1 MTRSTIKI
9 PKDPKHKITI
19 PEEIWDI
26 EKLQYGDYIEI
37 DVERLEKKQSEFEI
51 FLNRFKG
58 HCRPILWIKIP
69 ELRKFDQVLQSV
81 RTNISIIDVDDF
93 YRPNFIIDPEEI
105 KESVNEIS
113 KSLSELEGI
122 LPEDC
127 KGKHFKDFIYII
139 DRIVKKAMKQ

>member
-37 DVERLEKKQSEFEI
+37 DVGRLEKKQSEFEI
-51 FLNRFKG
+51 FLNRFKD